1 VYALVD
7 PRTLLVRYIGQS
19 STGMDRPR
27 EHACPS
33 RLKRRTHKSA
43 WIKSLAKV
51 GLRYVIAV
59 LETVDSIDRLNDC
72 ETWWM
77 MFGRALGWDLT
88 NHAPAGGSVRGL
100 VRSVETRA
108 KISVAL
114 QGRKLSLEHRAAI
127 SRGNMGRVISK
138 YTREMTAESNR
149 LRAWTTEAKDK
160 LRQANSRYRHT
171 PEALAKIAEAGR
183 GRKYGPKSAEV
194 KEKLSKALKGKPLP
208 EVTIARMSI
217 ARRKPPRL
225 LINLMPGRRR

>member
-1 VYALVD
+1 LVYALVD

-100 VRSVETRA
+100 VRSVETR
-108 KISVAL
+108 
-114 QGRKLSLEHRAAI
+114 E
-127 SRGNMGRVISK
+127 
-138 YTREMTAESNR
+138 
-149 LRAWTTEAKDK
+149 
-160 LRQANSRYRHT
+160 
-171 PEALAKIAEAGR
+171 
-183 GRKYGPKSAEV
+183 
-194 KEKLSKALKGKPLP
+194 ALKGKPLP
-208 EVTIARMSI
+208 EATIARMSI